1 MKWCCDFPL
10 ANGSCAQGFDINVQA
25 GTVLEDNT
33 VTSGTAPAG
42 ANVCQTSHDVAVGLG
57 VGIPTL
63 TACISILLLY
73 LRERRARR
81 KEKPK
86 PASLKSDEAPW
97 IKHGAVGHSVT
108 TITSDEPPWI
118 KNRVGAYAGPNVP
131 HIELEE
137 ISWRRELP

>member
-1 MKWCCDFPL
+1 MKWCCDLPL
-10 ANGSCAQGFDINVQA
+10 ANGSCAQGFNINVQV

-33 VTSGTAPAG
+33 ATSGTASAG
-42 ANVCQTSHDVAVGLG
+42 AHVCQASHDAVGLG

-63 TACISILLLY
+63 IAGISMLLLY

-81 KEKPK
+81 KEMPK

-97 IKHGAVGHSVT
+97 IKNGAVGHSIT

-118 KNRVGAYAGPNVP
+118 KNRAEAYAGSNVP

-137 ISWRRELP
+137 MPWRRELP